1 MKFRII
7 FVMDLKDG
15 VVVHARK
22 GEREKYEPV
31 HRFSSVVDASEPAYV
46 VKKVNPTEV
55 YIADLDKIM
64 GKGDNKVKIREIR
77 AFVRDIMLD
86 FGVRSVKDAFEAVE
100 FADNIVLGTETAS
113 LELIDAVVGSVPSG
127 VHVSVSIDILRGQVL
142 ARDRKLREFEPLQLV
157 KMLNEYALK
166 DVILLNLDKVGTK
179 WGVDADFYGSA
190 VAKSSHN
197 ILCGGGVRGCED
209 LIKLKDV
216 GVSGALVATA
226 IHDGSIPLKYLR
238 F

>member
-46 VKKVNPTEV
+46 VKKVNPAEV

-77 AFVRDIMLD
+77 AFVREIMLD
-86 FGVRSVKDAFEAVE
+86 FGVRKVEDAVEAAE

-127 VHVSVSIDILRGQVL
+127 VHVSVSIDIL
-142 ARDRKLREFEPLQLV
+142 
-157 KMLNEYALK
+157 
-166 DVILLNLDKVGTK
+166 
-179 WGVDADFYGSA
+179 
-190 VAKSSHN
+190 
-197 ILCGGGVRGCED
+197 
-209 LIKLKDV
+209 
-216 GVSGALVATA
+216 
-226 IHDGSIPLKYLR
+226 
-238 F
+238 